1 LTKHPILNYEL
12 AFVTHLFLK
21 LYTLI
26 DGIMTLTQAVERR
39 IDYLS
44 DIYLTGSMKELYKQG
59 KTLSEVDSPC
69 LLITGESG
77 TGKELL
83 AKSIHYT
90 LSPGSQFV
98 PISCVNLPYGHFEQ
112 KIEACLTDVSSDMAC
127 QTGKGAPYGATL
139 FFRDIGKLEQSVLRD
154 ILGLLRKKISG
165 PNGGPQDHAGR
176 IRLVFSCSQQRQ
188 IAGSQGKADAS
199 EQFLKAFNPRLL
211 SILPLRD
218 RIADI
223 GLLATY
229 FTDRFSKEYGKDIGG
244 IHSSA
249 LELLEG
255 WGWPGNV
262 SELRDVIENAV
273 LLSRHLL
280 LMDEDIRFNVSKKF
294 IALESFLCREDFFTL
309 EEIEKIYIQT
319 VLRRMKNNKSKT
331 SKILAISRN
340 TLQSKLEAYNA
351 LPAKPKTRRKPS
363 TQQPLFY

>member
-1 LTKHPILNYEL
+1 
-12 AFVTHLFLK
+12 
-21 LYTLI
+21 
-26 DGIMTLTQAVERR
+26 MTRTQAVERR

-44 DIYLTGSMKELYKQG
+44 DIYLTGSMKEVYKRGKSLY
-59 KTLSEVDSPC
+59 EADAPC

-90 LSPGSQFV
+90 LSPGSQFI
-98 PISCVNLPYGHFEQ
+98 PISCVNLPYHHFEE
-112 KIEACLTDVSSDMAC
+112 KIEACLTDVCSDTAG
-127 QTGKGAPYGATL
+127 QTGKGAPYAATL
-139 FFRDIGKLEQSVLRD
+139 FFRDIGKLEQSVQHDL
-154 ILGLLRKKISG
+154 LGLLRKKIRG
-165 PNGGPQDHAGR
+165 PLNSTQDHAGR
-176 IRLVFSCSQQRQ
+176 IRLVFSCSQQSG
-188 IAGSQGKADAS
+188 IAADS
-199 EQFLKAFNPRLL
+199 EQFIKAFNPGLL

-218 RIADI
+218 RTADI
-223 GLLATY
+223 KLLAT
-229 FTDRFSKEYGKDIGG
+229 FFIDRFSKEYGKDIGG

-249 LELLEG
+249 LDLLEG

-273 LLSRHLL
+273 LLSQHLL
-280 LMDEDIRFNVSKKF
+280 IMDDDIRFNVSKKF

-340 TLQSKLEAYNA
+340 TLQSKLEDYNA
-351 LPAKPKTRRKPS
+351 LPVKQKTRRKSS
-363 TQQPLFY
+363 TQPTLF